1 MIKIQ
6 RVTVSNVVSFFIPLG
21 YKICYN
27 SGDGNGTNMKL
38 LTHTEP
44 NKRNATTS
52 RKYYDD
58 VMKASDDVKFK
69 VRQNNIK
76 HAMLHN
82 LKAFIMI
89 KLKREFE
96 IFGKA

>member
-6 RVTVSNVVSFFIPLG
+6 RVTVSNVVSFFISLV

-27 SGDGNGTNMKL
+27 SGDGNGIDMKL

-58 VMKASDDVKFK
+58 VMKANHDVKFK
-69 VRQNNIK
+69 F
-76 HAMLHN
+76 L
-82 LKAFIMI
+82 
-89 KLKREFE
+89 
-96 IFGKA
+96 IFPDSELTN

>member
-6 RVTVSNVVSFFIPLG
+6 RVTVSNVVSFFISLV

-27 SGDGNGTNMKL
+27 SGDGNGIDMKL

-69 VRQNNIK
+69 F
-76 HAMLHN
+76 L
-82 LKAFIMI
+82 
-89 KLKREFE
+89 
-96 IFGKA
+96 IFPDSELTN

>member
-1 MIKIQ
+1 M
-6 RVTVSNVVSFFIPLG
+6 TVSNVVSFFISLV

-27 SGDGNGTNMKL
+27 SGDGNGIDMKL

-58 VMKASDDVKFK
+58 VMKANHDVKFK
-69 VRQNNIK
+69 F
-76 HAMLHN
+76 L
-82 LKAFIMI
+82 
-89 KLKREFE
+89 
-96 IFGKA
+96 IFPDSELTN